1 MEIVRQSLI
10 PGVERG
16 DILFSTVKEQPT
28 FRETGSEV
36 ELTSEFYYVYEM
48 IRQVYEKKEN
58 KDPLLSVVD
67 FNKTIKAVRIPDM
80 FTVSKAE
87 ANRELDWPRTTERT
101 VVPWEPEEVEVEPTG
116 LLLEMMKVFP
126 KDYLGWRLFLRGRD
140 TASNNFTVELPSN
153 LSEYFKSMGLS
164 YSESFSNERLPMR
177 GYAKSG
183 PLVKGHLEESI
194 SVVNGHRHAHSI
206 LRTTAFKGVD
216 STTTYTPD
224 YTSVT
229 KLDLDVD
236 VAGASKLLF
245 LLGSDYSEETEKQ
258 NSAEDLGSLLMT
270 GKMNEM
276 LFLKNMT
283 DSKIK
288 DEVKEQ
294 VIRRINNVGRQ
305 EVVRFLE
312 QDSLFSNFYILFQNN
327 SNYLLDVVHSGYPNR
342 GISRIDEEFWSSNYI
357 DVSVRQRQIGNF
369 RSYDSRG
376 PIFAAITESIELSE
390 ELSKTNLELL
400 IDSIGAVGKS
410 YSIKGYVDHSRTSKE
425 FNLYS
430 Y

>member
-140 TASNNFTVELPSN
+140 TASNNFMVELPSN

-194 SVVNGHRHAHSI
+194 SVVNGHRYAHSI

-283 DSKIK
+283 D
-288 DEVKEQ
+288 
-294 VIRRINNVGRQ
+294 
-305 EVVRFLE
+305 FL
-312 QDSLFSNFYILFQNN
+312 SPNI
-327 SNYLLDVVHSGYPNR
+327 VHS
-342 GISRIDEEFWSSNYI
+342 
-357 DVSVRQRQIGNF
+357 
-369 RSYDSRG
+369 
-376 PIFAAITESIELSE
+376 
-390 ELSKTNLELL
+390 TN
-400 IDSIGAVGKS
+400 
-410 YSIKGYVDHSRTSKE
+410 
-425 FNLYS
+425 
-430 Y
+430 

>member
-1 MEIVRQSLI
+1 MTIVRQSLV
-10 PGVERG
+10 PEVERG

-28 FRETGSEV
+28 FRETDSEI

-67 FNKTIKAVRIPDM
+67 FNKTIKAVRVPDM
-80 FTVSKAE
+80 FIVSKGE
-87 ANRELDWPRTTERT
+87 ANKELDWPRTTERT

-126 KDYLGWRLFLRGRD
+126 KDYLGWRVFLRGRD
-140 TASNNFTVELPSN
+140 TASNDFMVELPSN

-164 YSESFSNERLPMR
+164 YSESFLNEPLLINR
-177 GYAKSG
+177 YAKSG

-194 SVVNGHRHAHSI
+194 SVVDCHRHADNI

-224 YTSVT
+224 YTTVT
-229 KLDLDVD
+229 KLELDVD

-258 NSAEDLGSLLMT
+258 NSAGDLGSLLMT

-294 VIRRINNVGRQ
+294 VIRRINNIGRQ
-305 EVVRFLE
+305 GVVRFLE
-312 QDSLFSNFYILFQNN
+312 EKSLFSNFYILFQNN
-327 SNYLLDVVHSGYPNR
+327 SRYLLDVVYNGYPNR
-342 GISRIDEEFWSSNYI
+342 GTSRIDEEFWSSNYI
-357 DVSVRQRQIGNF
+357 DISIRQRQIGNF

-376 PIFAAITESIELSE
+376 PIFAAITESIELSK
-390 ELSKTNLELL
+390 ELSKTNLE
-400 IDSIGAVGKS
+400 IGINSTRKNGKS
-410 YSIKGYVDHSRTSKE
+410 YAIKGYFNHSQISKE
-425 FNLYS
+425 FILYS